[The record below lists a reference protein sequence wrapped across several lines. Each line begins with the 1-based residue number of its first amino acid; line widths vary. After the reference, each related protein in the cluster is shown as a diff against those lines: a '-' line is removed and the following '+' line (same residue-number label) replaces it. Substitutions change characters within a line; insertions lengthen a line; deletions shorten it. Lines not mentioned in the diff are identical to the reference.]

1 MLLGDILQNRS
12 FHFIVAFLPLSSML
26 FATSYPI
33 HRHKSGL
40 KNVPPICEKVSHQ
53 SELHPKTWTA

>member
-40 KNVPPICEKVSHQ
+40 KKR
-53 SELHPKTWTA
+53 TAHM